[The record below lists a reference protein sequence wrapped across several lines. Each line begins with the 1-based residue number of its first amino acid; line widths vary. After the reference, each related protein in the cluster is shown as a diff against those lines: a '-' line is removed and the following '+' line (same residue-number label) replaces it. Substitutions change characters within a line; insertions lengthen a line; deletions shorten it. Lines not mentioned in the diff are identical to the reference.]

1 MTKPIRLG
9 LIGCGGI
16 VQLVHA
22 RAYLS
27 LPDVV
32 KVVALA
38 DVLEEN
44 LQQVGQTFDVP
55 SDQRYADYR
64 DMLAKAEID
73 AVTVATPHFLHAEH
87 AIEAAA
93 AGVAVISEKPMA
105 TTLAEADTVLDAV
118 DRNEV
123 AYGVVHNY
131 LFTLAMQAGLARRP
145 EFGASIFGRAAGMGL
160 KPADFST
167 EHSDPAQAW
176 RASKAKGGGCIIDS
190 SYHEIYSVSA
200 LMDSP
205 VRYVEA
211 RVKTLSI
218 DVDVDDI
225 AMLLCEHEDGAVS
238 TVSSAWCVPD
248 LDTGWCEVHTSDGSL
263 RIRHRRND
271 ADSLIRYTREGDW
284 QHLEIPGRAD
294 PGFNDPTGHGGFFAA
309 TFDALATGS
318 EVPISGEHGRHNLAI
333 IEAAHRA
340 TEERRAI
347 DLESLKR
354 SSS

>member
-1 MTKPIRLG
+1 MTEPIRLG

-27 LPDVV
+27 LPDAV

-38 DVLEEN
+38 DVVEEN
-44 LQQVGQTFDVP
+44 RQRVGQTFDVP
-55 SDQRYADYR
+55 SEQRYTDHR

-87 AIEAAA
+87 AIEAAS
-93 AGVAVISEKPMA
+93 AGVAVISEKPIA
-105 TTLAEADTVLDAV
+105 TTLAEADTIIDAV
-118 DRNEV
+118 ERNGV
-123 AYGVVHNY
+123 SYGVVHNY

-145 EFGASIFGRAAGMGL
+145 EFGASIFGRAVGMGL
-160 KPADFST
+160 KPADFSP
-167 EHSDPAQAW
+167 EHTDPAQAW

-190 SYHEIYSVSA
+190 SYHEIYSVGA

-238 TVSSAWCVPD
+238 TVSSAWCIPD

-263 RIRHRRND
+263 RVRHRRND
-271 ADSLIRYTREGDW
+271 ANSLMRFTREDDW
-284 QHLEIPGRAD
+284 QHLEIPGRAAS
-294 PGFNDPTGHGGFFAA
+294 GFNDPTGHGGFFAA
-309 TFDALATGS
+309 TFDALVTGS
-318 EVPISGEHGRHNLAI
+318 EMPITGGHGRHNLAI

-354 SSS
+354 S